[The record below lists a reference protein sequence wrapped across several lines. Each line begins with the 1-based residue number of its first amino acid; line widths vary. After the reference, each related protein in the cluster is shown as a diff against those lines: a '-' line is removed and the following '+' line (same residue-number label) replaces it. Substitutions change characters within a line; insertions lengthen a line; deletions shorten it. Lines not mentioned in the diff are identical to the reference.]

1 MVQKKF
7 IAYEK
12 FFGNA
17 RSKFST
23 IMNKVLIHSKNS
35 ELATLLSKIQ
45 IQGVLECWNKC
56 VDVKIDA

>member
-1 MVQKKF
+1 MKKVLNGSKKF

-23 IMNKVLIHSKNS
+23 ILNKAFIHSENS
-35 ELATLLSKIQ
+35 KVATLLSKIQ
-45 IQGVLECWNKC
+45 IDIKR
-56 VDVKIDA
+56 A